1 MRSYK
6 AELDYFKAQ
15 KNLPTLEKVIS
26 GMPYDKAVAE
36 LKEIAEDKGYTA
48 DWLKKQLAQ
57 LNKDYHAYLTKAVE
71 EYNAQLEKVKDQ
83 YQAVNAT
90 SFEHNFTAADYADLQ
105 FLQSLIKTRV
115 LNECGKNPAMIER
128 VLNDYINTQ
137 KGARAI
143 MLLSND
149 KEVGE
154 WTRQYYDTAVSNAQS
169 PAEKRFISEKAVAL
183 DKVADEVNR
192 MEMNYTIGASL
203 LKQSHERVT
212 ADFVD
217 MTNEIYWGGENN
229 VKWDGEKAVEWG
241 IDGKGE
247 SKNV

>member
-6 AELDYFKAQ
+6 AELDYFREQ
-15 KNLPTLEKVIS
+15 KNRPTLERVLIES
-26 GMPYDKAVAE
+26 PYEKAAEE

-48 DWLKKQLAQ
+48 EWLKKQIAQ

-71 EYNAQLEKVKDQ
+71 EYNAQLEKVKDE
-83 YQAVNAT
+83 YQTVNST

-105 FLQSLIKTRV
+105 FLQSLIKTRI
-115 LNECGKNPAMIER
+115 LNECGKNPAMVER
-128 VLNDYINTQ
+128 VLKDYINTQ

-143 MLLSND
+143 MLLTND
-149 KEVGE
+149 KEVGD
-154 WTRQYYDTAVSNAQS
+154 WAKQYYDTATANAQTA
-169 PAEKRFISEKAVAL
+169 AEKRFISEKAVAL
-183 DKVADEVNR
+183 DKIADEVNR
-192 MEMNYTIGASL
+192 METNYTIGSSL

-217 MTNEIYWGGENN
+217 RTNEIYWGS
-229 VKWDGEKAVEWG
+229 VD
-241 IDGKGE
+241 KGE

>member
-15 KNLPTLEKVIS
+15 KNLPTLEKIIE

-36 LKEIAEDKGYTA
+36 LKEVAEDKGYTA

-71 EYNAQLEKVKDQ
+71 EYNTQLEKVKDQ
-83 YQAVNAT
+83 YQTVNAT

-229 VKWDGEKAVEWG
+229 VKRDGEKAVEWG
-241 IDGKGE
+241 IEGKGE